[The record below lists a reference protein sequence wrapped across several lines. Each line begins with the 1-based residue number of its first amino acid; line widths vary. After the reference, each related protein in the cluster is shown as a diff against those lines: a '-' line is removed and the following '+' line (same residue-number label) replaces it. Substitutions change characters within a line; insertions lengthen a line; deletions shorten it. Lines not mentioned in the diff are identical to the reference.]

1 MSTAPLRRADKQ
13 MSDATALEFLA
24 QSFCLRIGTTGSDGW
39 PYVLPLLFVILDDR
53 VFVHTTA
60 ADGHFRR
67 NVQGGARVCV
77 EIDEP
82 GEVYGYGRT
91 ECDTSISYR
100 SLIAFGT
107 ICDVEDREE
116 KARFC
121 SELMKKYAGHVQGRP
136 PGVFP
141 RLDHIRVYAIDIER
155 LSGKQSALPAS
166 RS

>member
-24 QSFCLRIGTTGSDGW
+24 QSFCLRVGTIGSDGW
-39 PYVLPLLFVILDDR
+39 PYVMPLLFVTIDKEVL
-53 VFVHTTA
+53 VHTAA
-60 ADGHFRR
+60 ADGHFRS
-67 NVQGGARVCV
+67 NVRGGAKVCL

-107 ICDVEDREE
+107 IRDVEDREQ

-121 SELMKKYAGHVQGRP
+121 SELMTKYASHVQGRP
-136 PGVFP
+136 QAVFP
-141 RLDHIRVYAIDIER
+141 RLDHMRVYAIAIER
-155 LSGKQSALPAS
+155 ISGKQSALPA
-166 RS
+166 RRG